1 MAQILAHVARSQ
13 QPRLR
18 SRFLLEGWSWF
29 ALTLMAGLFTV
40 LTGQLVVGLAFVF
53 LACVSAVVLGY
64 WVLSGLVHLD
74 ISRQLSA
81 TEVEYGGSLQQ
92 VVTCRPRNLLS
103 RLVAPFLSIE
113 VADEHV
119 VPGMETSGVVGAIG
133 ADGTLH
139 DRRTVDACTRWGVFA
154 QGQTRIKIPG
164 IIDTFERRRG
174 ASDVAWVA
182 VLPPCVPLPSC
193 WLDSVL
199 FQDQFVQQFLHA
211 DDPFSSRQR
220 QPPVIAGTRRYRSGD
235 SLRLV
240 YDRKYVRTHDPRDLR
255 TIVYARPP
263 ALTRIWLALDTG
275 IDPVHFSAAGAI
287 YVQQTLAVAALALAG
302 HWLEHPELEV
312 GVLAGT
318 VGMTDVYRG
327 EEQSL
332 TYKGRIRQ
340 IQQLLA
346 RTSPQPPS
354 TRAREQLVNQLSSR
368 IAGGQRGVWG
378 QAAAIEVVVILTA
391 NNPSQ
396 WQTELADLQ
405 DRGIR
410 TAVVDG
416 SMVEQHWPVP
426 AIDLLPHHLSTVRLP
441 ATQNGWGD
449 LMHALTRPTSGES
462 FKRRAVGA

>member
-1 MAQILAHVARSQ
+1 MAQILARVARRR
-13 QPRLR
+13 QPRLH

-29 ALTLMAGLFTV
+29 ALTLVAGLFTV

-53 LACVSAVVLGY
+53 VAFLSAVVLGY

-74 ISRQLSA
+74 VSRFLSA

-92 VVTCRPRNLLS
+92 VVTCQPRDLLS

-119 VPGMETSGVVGAIG
+119 VPGMEMSGVVGAIG
-133 ADGTLH
+133 ADGTLY
-139 DRRTVDACTRWGVFA
+139 DRRTIEACTRWGVFA

-164 IIDTFERRRG
+164 IIDTFERGHG

-193 WLDSVL
+193 WLDTIL
-199 FQDQFVQQFLHA
+199 FQDQLLQQVLQA
-211 DDPFSSRQR
+211 DDPQSRRQR

-263 ALTRIWLALDTG
+263 ALTRIWLALDTSVN
-275 IDPVHFSAAGAI
+275 PAHYSAAGAV
-287 YVQQTLAVAALALAG
+287 YVQQALTVAALALAG
-302 HWLEHPELEV
+302 HWLAYPELEV
-312 GVLAGT
+312 SVLAGPA
-318 VGMTDVYRG
+318 GMTDIYRG
-327 EEQSL
+327 EEHNL
-332 TYKGRIRQ
+332 TYTGRIRQ
-340 IQQLLA
+340 MQQLLA
-346 RTSPQPPS
+346 RTTPHPPS
-354 TRAREQLVNQLSSR
+354 MRACEQVIDQISSR
-368 IAGGQRGVWG
+368 IAGGQRGLWG
-378 QAAAIEVVVILTA
+378 QAAAIEVVVVLTT
-391 NNPSQ
+391 NTPSQ

-416 SMVEQHWPVP
+416 SMVEQQWSVP
-426 AIDLLPHHLSTVRLP
+426 TIDLLPHHLSTVRLP
-441 ATQNGWGD
+441 TTQRGWGD
-449 LMHALTRPTSGES
+449 LIHALTRPTSGES
-462 FKRRAVGA
+462 FKRRAVGV